1 MTFPD
6 GTQLEY
12 VDYGAPYD
20 EGVPFDPDFS
30 GRSPPPSGSKR
41 PTDGPF
47 DEEDEPAKW
56 YRQADYEDALNY
68 YRRVEAEGPALADA
82 LNYCNRVE
90 AEVPALHQ
98 QFLEILTEFKAQS
111 IDRPH
116 VIERVRQLFHGHDDL
131 ILAFNVFLPLG
142 HHLQVND
149 PADAMTVESAQA
161 SSTEGGLVASK

>member
-30 GRSPPPSGSKR
+30 GGSPPPSGSKR
-41 PTDGPF
+41 PADGPF

-56 YRQADYEDALNY
+56 YRQVDYEDALNY
-68 YRRVEAEGPALADA
+68 
-82 LNYCNRVE
+82 CSRVE

-98 QFLEILTEFKAQS
+98 QFLELLMEFKAQS

-142 HHLQVND
+142 HHLQVRCATTAGAVPDVPFQCPHTHTN
-149 PADAMTVESAQA
+149 
-161 SSTEGGLVASK
+161 L